1 MKISNS
7 SASAAGERAQDGAD
21 HSWVVENIINKASF
35 TTEVERQLIQHSLQS
50 REKQSPSKK
59 SNSKATFYGSSANEA
74 DSSSKHE
81 DPAEIAPEN
90 GQDQEWYELKE
101 DIGNQGPTKN
111 DMLSVRKEVME
122 ANSIKSKL
130 SRQSRANDEP
140 AQEDEAQTEE
150 EHEDVKLILK
160 LTNSAQRR
168 TGEGQVAGSKGSI

>member
-1 MKISNS
+1 VATKEANNTIHNNDQHIKITDLEEQMKISNS

-81 DPAEIAPEN
+81 DPAEMN
-90 GQDQEWYELKE
+90 K
-101 DIGNQGPTKN
+101 
-111 DMLSVRKEVME
+111 
-122 ANSIKSKL
+122 
-130 SRQSRANDEP
+130 
-140 AQEDEAQTEE
+140 
-150 EHEDVKLILK
+150 
-160 LTNSAQRR
+160 
-168 TGEGQVAGSKGSI
+168 